1 METGKNIYVLVV
13 VEQNSTFIKTTFVNK
28 GPLSKTIIQET
39 STQRT
44 ILEVRLVSII
54 EKFCC
59 FEHS

>member
-1 METGKNIYVLVV
+1 METGKNMYVLVV
-13 VEQNSTFIKTTFVNK
+13 IEQNSTFTETTFMNNR
-28 GPLSKTIIQET
+28 PLSKTIIQET